1 MSGAVAIW
9 HDIAAEGLAE
19 FYAWHGEEHMP
30 ERVSIPG
37 FTCGRRFIARN
48 ADLQFFNLYE
58 TQSPEVVRSPDYK
71 ARLDSPT
78 PRTLSAVRHFRHV
91 ARSLCRVV
99 AMHDG
104 AERGSAQGGL
114 VATLRYDIDEAQE
127 ATDLAIFQDAV
138 MPALAASPGIAAI
151 RLLAADRAASGYVNA
166 EQRARG
172 AANAVPPV
180 LLVVESWADE
190 AAFGALLEARLS
202 PDALARHG
210 LGGVAVLGLYAHQ
223 LTVLAQTGALRAE
236 DQRFGSGR

>member
-9 HDIAAEGLAE
+9 HDIAPEGLAE

-37 FTCGRRFIARN
+37 FRNGRRFIAKQ

-58 TQSPEVVRSPDYK
+58 TDSPDIVRGADYK

-99 AMHDG
+99 ACHRA
-104 AERGSAQGGL
+104 AESGIAQGGL
-114 VATLRYDIDEAQE
+114 VATLRYDIDEANEPAHLDILHRQ
-127 ATDLAIFQDAV
+127 I
-138 MPALAASPGIAAI
+138 MPALAGRAGIAVVS
-151 RLLAADRAASGYVNA
+151 LLVADRPASGYVNA

-172 AANAVPPV
+172 AANLVPPIV
-180 LLVVESWADE
+180 LVVEGWADDSAFVALVNATLAPE
-190 AAFGALLEARLS
+190 AMQ
-202 PDALARHG
+202 RHG
-210 LGGVAVLGLYAHQ
+210 LTGTTNLGIYAHQ
-223 LTVLAQTGALRAE
+223 LTIQKPFIAVPPG
-236 DQRFGSGR
+236 

>member
-9 HDIAAEGLAE
+9 HDIAPEGLAE

-37 FTCGRRFIARN
+37 FCSGRRFIARA

-58 TQSPEVVRSPDYK
+58 TEAPDVVRGPDYK

-78 PRTLSAVRHFRHV
+78 PRTLSAVRHFRNV

-99 AMHDG
+99 ATHRS
-104 AERGSAQGGL
+104 AESGIAQSGL

-127 ATDLAIFQDAV
+127 AAHLEIFRQQV
-138 MPALAASPGIAAI
+138 IPALASSAGIASVS
-151 RLLAADRAASGYVNA
+151 LLAADRAASGYVNA

-172 AANAVPPV
+172 ANNAVPPV
-180 LLVVESWADE
+180 VLVLEGWADE
-190 AAFGALLEARLS
+190 TEFVTLVNTLLAPEMLVQQELSGAAS
-202 PDALARHG
+202 
-210 LGGVAVLGLYAHQ
+210 LGIYAHQ
-223 LTVLAQTGALRAE
+223 LTVVKRGHCEPTGSAQP
-236 DQRFGSGR
+236 